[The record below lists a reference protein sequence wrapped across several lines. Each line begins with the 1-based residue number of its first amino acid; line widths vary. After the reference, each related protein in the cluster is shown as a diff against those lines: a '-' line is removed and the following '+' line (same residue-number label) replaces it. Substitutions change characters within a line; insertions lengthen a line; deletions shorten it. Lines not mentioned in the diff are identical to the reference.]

1 LRASRTL
8 HDADATMQE
17 PRVRARGSL
26 HEADD
31 AVHETSLR
39 ACCSPGALHDADGAV
54 QGTCRSQLK
63 EIANVP
69 AWLTTIVSRVC
80 LDLLRARRR
89 RAEETFDMHD
99 RAPSSA
105 RDPEDELSWVQD
117 VGSALL
123 VVMDTLGPAERIAF
137 VLHDLLGQPFEE
149 IAHVVERT
157 PAAAKKLASRARA
170 RVLARPSSDPALL
183 AREHSV
189 VAAFLR
195 AARQRDV
202 DGMLAVL
209 APDVVRRTNLKGQ
222 LVGAQNVSRESLRN
236 TKSARMA
243 ELVSIAG
250 RPALIVAPRGRLAI
264 ALCFAVSADRI
275 ATMDVITDAA
285 ELRKLPIR
293 LFALTVQ
300 RPSEITRI
308 S

>member
-1 LRASRTL
+1 MMQHDLANTFAAQRGQLRSVAFRML
-8 HDADATMQE
+8 
-17 PRVRARGSL
+17 GSL

-31 AVHETSLR
+31 AVQETWLR
-39 ACCSPGALHDADGAV
+39 ACRYELHA
-54 QGTCRSQLK
+54 
-63 EIANVP
+63 IANVP

-89 RAEETFDMHD
+89 RAEEMLPVHD
-99 RAPSSA
+99 HAPSVT

-170 RVLARPSSDPALL
+170 RVLAPRSENRAQHR
-183 AREHSV
+183 A

-195 AARQRDV
+195 ATRERDI

-209 APDVVRRTNLKGQ
+209 APDVVRRSQLKGQ
-222 LVGAQNVSRESLRN
+222 PRSEIRGAQRVSREALHN
-236 TKSARMA
+236 TRSARMA
-243 ELVSIAG
+243 ELVSIEG

-264 ALCFAVSADRI
+264 ALCFTVSASRI
-275 ATMDVITDAA
+275 TSMDVITDTT
-285 ELRKLPIR
+285 ELRKLRIR
-293 LFALTVQ
+293 LFALPQPV
-300 RPSEITRI
+300 TR
-308 S
+308 